1 MTWAVVRRARGG
13 RGSGI
18 IRRARMPVH
27 VLYVAP
33 YFSANILQ
41 CLDGLASLPE
51 VRLGVISH
59 EPEAALPGRYRGRV
73 TGHYQVRDCLD
84 ADQLTAAGKAFQ
96 AGWGRVDRLIGF
108 LEQMQIPISVARDR
122 LGIPGM
128 SEAVARNFREKNRM
142 KAKLREA
149 GLPVARQALIGSADE
164 ARRFV
169 KEVGYPIVLKPP
181 AGLGSRA
188 TVRAT
193 DDESLSAALA
203 DLLVSP
209 SNPAQAEEFIRG
221 EEHTFETV
229 TIGGRPVW
237 SSSSYYLPGPLQVLE
252 NPWIQYCVLLPREQ
266 LQPHAQRFQ
275 AINAQALQAL
285 GISTG
290 LTHMEWFLRADGS
303 PVISEVAARPPGVHL
318 MPMMGLCHGV
328 DMWHKWAELMVF
340 ERFEVPPRSFSAGAA
355 FFRGQGRGQVV
366 RAVEGLAEAQAR
378 AGRYVVDRKLPQIG
392 QPRSSGY
399 EGEGY
404 AIVKAETTD
413 EAVQALRDL
422 IGCVRVVMG

>member
-1 MTWAVVRRARGG
+1 MIRG
-13 RGSGI
+13 
-18 IRRARMPVH
+18 ARMPVH

-41 CLDGLASLPE
+41 CLDGLASQADL
-51 VRLGVISH
+51 RLGVISH
-59 EPEAALPGRYRGRV
+59 EPESALPERYRGRV

-84 ADQLTAAGKAFQ
+84 AEQLVAAGKAFQ

-108 LEQMQIPISVARDR
+108 LEQMQTPISIARDK
-122 LGIPGM
+122 LGVPGM
-128 SEAVARNFREKNRM
+128 GEAVARNFREKNRM
-142 KAKLREA
+142 KARLREA
-149 GLPVARQALIGSADE
+149 GLPVARQALIGTAED

-169 KEVGYPIVLKPP
+169 REVGYPVVLKPP

-188 TVRAT
+188 TVRAN

-203 DLLVSP
+203 ELVVSP

-229 TIGGRPVW
+229 TIGGNPVW

-252 NPWIQYCVLLPREQ
+252 NPWIQYCVMLPREQ
-266 LQPHAQRFQ
+266 LQPHAEKFR
-275 AINAQALQAL
+275 AINARALAAL
-285 GISTG
+285 GIQTG

-328 DMWHKWAELMVF
+328 DMWRKWAELMVF
-340 ERFEVPPRSFSAGAA
+340 DRFEVPARQFAAGAA
-355 FFRGQGRGQVV
+355 FFRGQGPGQVV
-366 RAVEGLAEAQAR
+366 RAVEGLTEAQAR
-378 AGRYVVDRKLPQIG
+378 VGRYVVDRKLPQIG
-392 QPRSSGY
+392 QPRASGY

-404 AIVKAETTD
+404 AIVKAETT
-413 EAVQALRDL
+413 EEVVQALREL
-422 IGCVRVVMG
+422 VSTIRVVLG